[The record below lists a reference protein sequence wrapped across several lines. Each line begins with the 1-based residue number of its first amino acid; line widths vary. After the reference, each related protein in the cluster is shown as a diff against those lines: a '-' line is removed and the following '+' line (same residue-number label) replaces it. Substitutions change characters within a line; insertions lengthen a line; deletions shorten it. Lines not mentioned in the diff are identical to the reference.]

1 MDQQLSPVWKHLPLE
16 IVQEILGHYVEDILY
31 TCRTYPDWSVIA
43 EIREQGPPFD
53 DIYQF
58 QRENLEEPACQS
70 LLTAATIFRQDC
82 DLFKPYK
89 PRIERYFHDEWISSL
104 LFLVCVDFD
113 RGYYYRYSSVPPRTY
128 KHTRSVA
135 DTSGGKATFLL
146 HTSTVS
152 LGQHTVGDDLD
163 LPEHACRVPLVR
175 QWCCLE
181 YLNGDWAPSHAEQ
194 DNIQALLGVWEN
206 YENMN
211 DELGLSL
218 GDHPVFMV
226 GTVPAFTCID
236 SKVQLPPLSGPDFS
250 RRKVL
255 DSSASP
261 VKLEGLEVYDSGHRI
276 RFKWHDL
283 IPTIIYTTYGVVDD
297 ENQKKKGEDICVS

>member
-1 MDQQLSPVWKHLPLE
+1 
-16 IVQEILGHYVEDILY
+16 
-31 TCRTYPDWSVIA
+31 
-43 EIREQGPPFD
+43 
-53 DIYQF
+53 
-58 QRENLEEPACQS
+58 
-70 LLTAATIFRQDC
+70 
-82 DLFKPYK
+82 
-89 PRIERYFHDEWISSL
+89 
-104 LFLVCVDFD
+104 
-113 RGYYYRYSSVPPRTY
+113 
-128 KHTRSVA
+128 
-135 DTSGGKATFLL
+135 
-146 HTSTVS
+146 
-152 LGQHTVGDDLD
+152 
-163 LPEHACRVPLVR
+163 
-175 QWCCLE
+175 
-181 YLNGDWAPSHAEQ
+181 
-194 DNIQALLGVWEN
+194 
-206 YENMN
+206 MN